1 MNHTMIRIFCITLL
15 LSIETPHF
23 AVAAET
29 EGDNGKTEG
38 RQAIGTRTTQ
48 WLGLQREGQAPGN
61 LLPIPAAEAG
71 PSYQRYIDSFAIPMP
86 DQLLSQSPAYGTK
99 R

>member
-1 MNHTMIRIFCITLL
+1 MNHTMIRILCITLL
-15 LSIETPHF
+15 IAIEAPQF
-23 AVAAET
+23 AMAAET
-29 EGDNGKTEG
+29 ESDNNKEE

-48 WLGLQREGQAPGN
+48 WLDMQREGRTPGN
-61 LLPIPAAEAG
+61 LLSIPAAEAG
-71 PSYQRYIDSFAIPMP
+71 PSYQRYIDSFGIPMP

>member
-1 MNHTMIRIFCITLL
+1 MNHSMIRILCITLL
-15 LSIETPHF
+15 LSIEAPHF

-29 EGDNGKTEG
+29 EGDNNKEE

-48 WLGLQREGQAPGN
+48 WLDTQREGRTPGN
-61 LLPIPAAEAG
+61 LLSIPAAEAG

-86 DQLLSQSPAYGTK
+86 DQLPSQSPAYGTK